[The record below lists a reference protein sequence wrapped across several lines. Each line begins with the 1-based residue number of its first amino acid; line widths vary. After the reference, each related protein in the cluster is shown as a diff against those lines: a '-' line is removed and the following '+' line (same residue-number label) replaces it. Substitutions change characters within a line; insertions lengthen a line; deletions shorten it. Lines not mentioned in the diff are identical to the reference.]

1 MIQAFSFTDKP
12 IRVQSGDNGEVL
24 FIAKDVCDILD
35 INNSRQALS
44 YLDDDEKGVISNDTP
59 GGVQQL
65 AVVNESGLYSLV
77 LRSRKPEAKA
87 FKKWITS
94 EVLPTIRK
102 HGMYA
107 TSNKIEEI
115 LSDPDA
121 AIQILTR
128 LKEERA
134 ARLEAEN
141 LAQQTSKQLEITET
155 VVREQ
160 APKVKYHDT
169 VLMSNS
175 LIAIDTIAH
184 DLGLTAVRLNRW
196 LSDCKIQYKENGCFV
211 LYGRYRDLGLA
222 QHKVFSFIRSDGSM
236 GTNQHLYW
244 TEKGRK
250 FIHTLY
256 NKAQSDAAKN

>member
-1 MIQAFSFTDKP
+1 MMQTFNFNQQAMQVVIADDSSLLFVATDACE
-12 IRVQSGDNGEVL
+12 ILGLDNVTKAL
-24 FIAKDVCDILD
+24 YALD
-35 INNSRQALS
+35 E
-44 YLDDDEKGVISNDTP
+44 DEKLTLPVVRAG
-59 GGVQQL
+59 QQREVN
-65 AVVNESGLYSLV
+65 VVTESGLYSLV

-141 LAQQTSKQLEITET
+141 RAQQVSKQLEITET
-155 VVREQ
+155 VVMQQ